1 METELY
7 EKFVKV
13 GLNDKRNIFNQEMV
27 KIFELLNQVTNATGY
42 EKEVAKIINYD
53 INKDKKI
60 SEDEYLFYQYQNLIN
75 IRKLVINYLS
85 QKI

>member
-13 GLNDKRNIFNQEMV
+13 GLNDKRNIFNQEMA
-27 KIFELLNQVTNATGY
+27 KIYELLNQVTNAMGY
-42 EKEVAKIINYD
+42 EKDVTRIINYD
-53 INKDKKI
+53 VTSDSKI

-75 IRKLVINYLS
+75 IRKLIINYLS